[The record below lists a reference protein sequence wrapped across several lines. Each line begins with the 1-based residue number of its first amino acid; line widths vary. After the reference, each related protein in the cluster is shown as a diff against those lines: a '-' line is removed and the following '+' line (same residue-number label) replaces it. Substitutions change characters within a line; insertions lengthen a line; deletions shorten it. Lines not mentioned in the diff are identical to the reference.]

1 MIFTII
7 FVNLVGTLV
16 ASASIAPEL
25 NQNQLRFPWGVN
37 FKYNG
42 MLHYNLAR
50 VWIVTKIPLPK
61 PSEFNFP
68 SFNFYPDCNF
78 NTTFEGMPNEL
89 KTYKWVRPWLRS
101 LCETSLP
108 IISLLRK
115 KEDFYKNK
123 LQDLLTNELHRAMP
137 ALGSAGRPKRF
148 ASVAIPAIAGLVTL
162 AVESVSGFLQNRRNK
177 AMAKAMD
184 AFHSAHRGLSN
195 RLYRY
200 EDDLLLYG
208 TFSLNMTHEI
218 IASLKGIYYK
228 QSSLEGHIRVFNQK
242 WPHFYLSTILGST
255 LYTHDLQLYIH
266 GLSQKFEFFYNHLI
280 DNLNDLIRG
289 VNTLSKGHL
298 PPELFPPSL
307 ITNFTETVKQELI
320 ASVPGHTLALDHI
333 SQYYDNKLATF
344 GIDRTKFLVV
354 AFPILIKPIK
364 AKHLTQY
371 EIETVPVPVTDTDT
385 AAGSY
390 SGVQISK
397 PYIAT
402 TDNHYIQ
409 LRIQELCMCKN
420 I

>member
-1 MIFTII
+1 
-7 FVNLVGTLV
+7 
-16 ASASIAPEL
+16 
-25 NQNQLRFPWGVN
+25 
-37 FKYNG
+37 
-42 MLHYNLAR
+42 
-50 VWIVTKIPLPK
+50 
-61 PSEFNFP
+61 
-68 SFNFYPDCNF
+68 
-78 NTTFEGMPNEL
+78 
-89 KTYKWVRPWLRS
+89 
-101 LCETSLP
+101 
-108 IISLLRK
+108 
-115 KEDFYKNK
+115 
-123 LQDLLTNELHRAMP
+123 
-137 ALGSAGRPKRF
+137 
-148 ASVAIPAIAGLVTL
+148 
-162 AVESVSGFLQNRRNK
+162 
-177 AMAKAMD
+177 MD

-228 QSSLEGHIRVFNQK
+228 QSSLEGHIRELNQK

-266 GLSQKFEFFYNHLI
+266 GLSQKFEFFYTHLI

-344 GIDRTKFLVV
+344 GIDRTKSLVV

-364 AKHLTQY
+364 AKHLTLY

-385 AAGSY
+385 AAGIY
-390 SGVQISK
+390 SEVQISK